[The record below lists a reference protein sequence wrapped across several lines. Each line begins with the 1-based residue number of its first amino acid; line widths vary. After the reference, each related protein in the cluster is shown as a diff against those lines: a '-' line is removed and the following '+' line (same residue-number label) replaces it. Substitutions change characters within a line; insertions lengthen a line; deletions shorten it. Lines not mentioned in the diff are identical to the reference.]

1 MSNDCLIHLFTF
13 LLKTNSFDMTAE
25 LGFDIWKR
33 CQFFSSEKVLWVT
46 CVGIADNI
54 VMYLHTN
61 NDCTSEKEIPDN
73 GSLMRHLQLDKASA
87 VLLNRVQLFVWIS

>member
-1 MSNDCLIHLFTF
+1 MEKVSV
-13 LLKTNSFDMTAE
+13 
-25 LGFDIWKR
+25 
-33 CQFFSSEKVLWVT
+33 FFKEKVLRVN

-73 GSLMRHLQLDKASA
+73 GSLMRQLQLDKASA
-87 VLLNRVQLFVWIS
+87 VLLNRVYLIVWIS